1 MKRTSLTE
9 FLSRAIKEQN
19 RSHTSEMRVIRKVG
33 KKVNW
38 KEIEEKLDGI
48 KAQQIAKQDV
58 LETLGLARRFS
69 ASSGLT
75 IADVVGATAT
85 DLRAILDRLS
95 VANRH
100 MLLEALAT
108 ELRRVNELAADAEGV
123 SNETARSLTFGEAEA
138 MSKDFVGLGMPG
150 AASTQQVLPV
160 QAAIERALQA
170 TLDFH
175 EQAQRNAPVNDGDIS
190 DPRGVDGLPL
200 ARNVPRTLEEV
211 EKWAIARADM
221 AEQLNYFPDD
231 DGGAS
236 ALGIRPSNQRMAR
249 RIEKSSVRLPVDSW
263 TGNNQPLAE
272 RLVKQQEVRYEVE
285 NTGALP
291 WYMKSRR

>member
-1 MKRTSLTE
+1 MNRTSLTE

-19 RSHTSEMRVIRKVG
+19 RSHTREVRVIRKVG

-38 KEIEEKLDGI
+38 KEIKDKIDGI
-48 KAQQIAKQDV
+48 DAQQIAKQDI
-58 LETLGLARRFS
+58 LEALGLARRFS

-75 IADVVGATAT
+75 VADVIGATAT
-85 DLRAILDRLS
+85 DLKSIIMSLS
-95 VANRH
+95 VVNR
-100 MLLEALAT
+100 LALVEALAT
-108 ELRRVNELAADAEGV
+108 ELRRINEMAADAEGV
-123 SNETARSLTFGEAEA
+123 SNETARSLTSGEAEA

-175 EQAQRNAPVNDGDIS
+175 EQAQRNAPVNDGNIS
-190 DPRGVDGLPL
+190 DPRGVDGFPL
-200 ARNVPRTLEEV
+200 ARNVPRTLDQL
-211 EKWAIARADM
+211 EKWAEARMDM

-249 RIEKSSVRLPVDSW
+249 RIEKSSVSLPVDSW
-263 TGNNQPLAE
+263 TGNTQPLAE

-285 NTGALP
+285 STGALP
-291 WYMKSRR
+291 WYMKSRH